1 MQRTASVY
9 GVFFFVIILTAAR
22 PSFPQGEADELSIMD
37 FDTAVA
43 LALESSYEILI
54 SHEEISSAARQ
65 VENARRAYYPKVMLQ
80 GSARADLFDIGDF
93 SSDFT
98 TYGLVLDWNPYQSGE
113 LLRRNAETKLNFFIA
128 KLKREQTVI
137 DIVKGVQELY
147 YELLKSQY
155 QTETEEFSLQ
165 IDKQKLDALEKDYN
179 AGRIKKTDLIEA
191 RSAFFEKDL
200 TLEKAR
206 QEYGIKL
213 IRLRNKIQRDDLDRV
228 QEVERNILDELKF
241 QLRDCINAAYFI
253 QRSYITAKGRED
265 LARLGVKYSKF
276 KRLPRVSFF
285 TTSQHAL
292 DETRASDE
300 FEFRVGVS
308 VFYPLYDAGETRATI
323 ESAESY
329 YRKARLDLRREKES
343 VTLQVTEKYHILKNR
358 IELLRITRQKEKRF
372 HDDWI
377 RAQIDFNEGSISEL
391 DRDKFREAWMKSNN
405 RIKTLEL
412 DVMLAQSGL
421 LREIG
426 INGFDELIR

>member
-1 MQRTASVY
+1 MQGTASVY
-9 GVFFFVIILTAAR
+9 RVFFFVIILTAAR

-43 LALESSYEILI
+43 LALENSYEILI

-80 GSARADLFDIGDF
+80 GSARADLFDIGEF
-93 SSDFT
+93 SSDLT

-155 QTETEEFSLQ
+155 QTEAEEFSLQ

-191 RSAFFEKDL
+191 RSTFFEKDL

-253 QRSYITAKGRED
+253 QRSYVTAKGREG
-265 LARLGVKYSKF
+265 LAKLGVKYSKL

-285 TTSQHAL
+285 TTSQTAL
-292 DETRASDE
+292 DETRATDE
-300 FEFRVGVS
+300 FEFRAGLIVS
-308 VFYPLYDAGETRATI
+308 YPLYDAGETRATI

-358 IELLRITRQKEKRF
+358 IELLIITRQKEKRF

-421 LREIG
+421 LRAIG
-426 INGFDELIR
+426 INSFDELIR